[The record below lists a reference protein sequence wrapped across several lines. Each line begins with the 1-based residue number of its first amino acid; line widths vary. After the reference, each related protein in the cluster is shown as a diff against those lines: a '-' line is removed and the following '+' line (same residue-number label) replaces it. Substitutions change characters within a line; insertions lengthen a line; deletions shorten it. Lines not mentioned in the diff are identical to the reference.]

1 VAGEKKAE
9 CVMKKTVLITIIL
22 IILVVGFA
30 VYLGIVTELAI
41 AFAFLSI
48 AIATFFA
55 SRSLKLTN
63 ESLKLT
69 RNTVRPFLSVQ
80 TGTARIQITSVAVTL
95 NFEVKNTGVIPGE
108 LVSID
113 IAFFDSD
120 EVVTRDN
127 SSSRYPVLADVPAQ
141 PVVFPGA
148 AYILKH
154 TINISIDI
162 GKQMWEETKNGNTKI
177 RHRIKYKDVNNEYL
191 TIQTEQLRRVSK
203 NLLGRRPISPQ
214 YWT

>member
-1 VAGEKKAE
+1 
-9 CVMKKTVLITIIL
+9 MKKSVLIPIVMIV
-22 IILVVGFA
+22 IAFA

-55 SRSLKLTN
+55 SRSLRLAN

-80 TGTARIQITSVAVTL
+80 PGEVKAHRTATEVTIS
-95 NFEVKNTGVIPGE
+95 FEVKNTGVLPGE
-108 LVSID
+108 LVSVD
-113 IAFFDSD
+113 VAFFDSD
-120 EVVTRDN
+120 EVVTNDN
-127 SSSRYPVLADVPAQ
+127 DSDKYPGSSEAPAQ
-141 PVVFPGA
+141 PIVFPNA
-148 AYILKH
+148 AYILNH

-162 GKQMWEETKNGNTKI
+162 GKQMWENVRNGNMKI
-177 RHRIKYKDVNNEYL
+177 RHRVKYKDMNAEYL
-191 TIQTEQLRRVSK
+191 TVQTER
-203 NLLGRRPISPQ
+203 LGRLKGDLMARRPIPPQ